1 MNGKQD
7 VFILLYSEYEIKTLI
22 FQNISDQLKEE
33 HLLIK
38 DIQGQYSSRLQNLE
52 SSLHHPQ
59 QSLLFFYWIAKGY

>member
-1 MNGKQD
+1 MLEHAHHELNEGH
-7 VFILLYSEYEIKTLI
+7 
-22 FQNISDQLKEE
+22 DQLKEE